1 MDWHRPKFRRHQFR
15 APCNASFATQL
26 RVMMNVTAKD
36 LCVTPLRTKSVKQL
50 SALKTT
56 FQPVTKSDASR
67 SWLARTKGPCTNHMA
82 CVAVSDV
89 EMSTFAYTAAML
101 RSLHSETPW
110 LNKAF
115 LSVTLFSRLCTI
127 NLYMFCPLRK

>member
-1 MDWHRPKFRRHQFR
+1 M
-15 APCNASFATQL
+15 NA
-26 RVMMNVTAKD
+26 TAKD

-50 SALKTT
+50 YALKTT
-56 FQPVTKSDASR
+56 FQLVTKSDASR

-89 EMSTFAYTAAML
+89 EMSTFAYTAALAISAML
-101 RSLHSETPW
+101 RSLHSESHW